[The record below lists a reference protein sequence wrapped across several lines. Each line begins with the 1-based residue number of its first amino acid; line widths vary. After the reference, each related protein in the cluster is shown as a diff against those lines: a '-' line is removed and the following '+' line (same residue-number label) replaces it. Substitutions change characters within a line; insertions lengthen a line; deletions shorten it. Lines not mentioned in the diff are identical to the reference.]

1 MNNPTITPSDMDAN
15 SPPME
20 RSGNDVIDVKAET
33 ETTTIPQSSADDD
46 GADYSDIANSDDDVQ
61 IQWLDVPWKTYD
73 TNDVPTAI
81 SSNTDADA
89 DTSNNTYSDPED
101 FGDFARTSRERCRI
115 NAESEDNY
123 DPKDNPHVF
132 YPICVGEVLNERYR
146 VENKLGHGGFS
157 TVWMAYDLQ
166 DETDVALK
174 VMCSGES
181 GDSEISIHDEIN
193 RNVQDPSHLVT
204 YLATFLLPGNECDH
218 RVLVLPLRGP
228 SMDFYYRDRIPFAS
242 RMSAAKQL
250 LMALES
256 LHKAGIVHR
265 GEWPI
270 A

>member
-1 MNNPTITPSDMDAN
+1 MNNPTITPSDMDAD

-20 RSGNDVIDVKAET
+20 RSGNDVIDVPAET
-33 ETTTIPQSSADDD
+33 ETTTIPQRSADDD
-46 GADYSDIANSDDDVQ
+46 GADYSDIANSDD
-61 IQWLDVPWKTYD
+61 QWLDVPWKTYD
-73 TNDVPTAI
+73 TNDVQTAI

-204 YLATFLLPGNECDH
+204 YLATFLLPGNECVH

>member
-1 MNNPTITPSDMDAN
+1 MITQSDMDAD

-20 RSGNDVIDVKAET
+20 RSGNDVTDIPAT
-33 ETTTIPQSSADDD
+33 AGTTTIPQSSAEDD
-46 GADYSDIANSDDDVQ
+46 GVDFSDIANSDDDVQ
-61 IQWLDVPWKTYD
+61 IQWLDVPWKAYD
-73 TNDVPTAI
+73 TKDFPTAT

-89 DTSNNTYSDPED
+89 DTSTNTYDDPED
-101 FGDFARTSRERCRI
+101 FGDFARNSRERCRI

-123 DPKDNPHVF
+123 KPEDNPHVF

-174 VMCSGES
+174 IMCSGES
-181 GDSEISIHDEIN
+181 GESEINIHDEIT

-204 YLATFLLPGNECDH
+204 YLATFLLPGNESGH

-228 SMDFYYRDRIPFAS
+228 SMDFYYRDRIPLAS

-265 GEWPI
+265 GG
-270 A
+270 

>member
-1 MNNPTITPSDMDAN
+1 MDADY
-15 SPPME
+15 PPME
-20 RSGNDVIDVKAET
+20 QSGNDAADDPAEAET
-33 ETTTIPQSSADDD
+33 TKIPQSPAEDD
-46 GADYSDIANSDDDVQ
+46 GGDFCDIANSDNDVQ
-61 IQWLDVPWKTYD
+61 FQWPDEPWKASD
-73 TNDVPTAI
+73 TNDFPTATL
-81 SSNTDADA
+81 SDTDADG
-89 DTSNNTYSDPED
+89 DTNTVDPED
-101 FGDFARTSRERCRI
+101 FGDFARNSRERCRI

-123 DPKDNPHVF
+123 KPEDNPHVF

-181 GDSEISIHDEIN
+181 GESEINIHDEIT

-204 YLATFLLPGNECDH
+204 YLATFLLPGNESDH

-228 SMDFYYRDRIPFAS
+228 SMDFYYRDRIPLAS

-265 GEWPI
+265 GG
-270 A
+270 